1 MRIIILKFYIDL
13 IYELFLFYFFIL
25 GKGDLA
31 FPGDSAGEI
40 QERQDQ
46 DSSSSIIYP
55 QVIYP
60 V

>member
-1 MRIIILKFYIDL
+1 
-13 IYELFLFYFFIL
+13 LFVL

-31 FPGDSAGEI
+31 FSGDSSGEI

-55 QVIYP
+55 QVRGGYFLGKSCLP
-60 V
+60 HF